1 MRVYFGSL
9 WDFRL
14 PVNKELWTSYF
25 AVVTVVWSAK
35 VLAVCELVDW
45 GYISLSVFS
54 VVIDAV
60 AVQYSYY
67 AECIKEKYSS
77 VCNGYIGIK

>member
-1 MRVYFGSL
+1 M
-9 WDFRL
+9 
-14 PVNKELWTSYF
+14 
-25 AVVTVVWSAK
+25 VVTVIWGAK
-35 VLAVCELVDW
+35 VLAVCEVLVDW

-54 VVIDAV
+54 VAFNVV

-77 VCNGYIGIK
+77 VYNGNIDIR